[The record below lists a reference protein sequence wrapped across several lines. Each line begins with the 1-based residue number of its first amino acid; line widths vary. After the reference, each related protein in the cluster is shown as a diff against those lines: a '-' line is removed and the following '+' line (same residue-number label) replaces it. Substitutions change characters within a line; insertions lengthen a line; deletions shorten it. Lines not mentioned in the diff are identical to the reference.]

1 MRRRLGDG
9 AMRTRFGEF
18 VLDGSERQ
26 LLRGG
31 EPVHLTPKA
40 YGLLCYLV
48 EQGHRAVPKAEIL
61 DHLWPATFVS
71 ESALTT
77 VVKELRHALGDHPEE
92 PSYIR
97 GIRGF
102 GYAFCADAREAP
114 EPPDVA
120 PRVPSESRL
129 VWQGREV
136 ALYEGENLL
145 GRSHEAVLWID
156 DSSVSRR
163 HAVLRVED
171 DGASLQDCGSR
182 NGTYVHGERIV
193 GRHPLSHG
201 EEFFLGQARLLYVR
215 YLAEVRTDSG
225 AHPTEPPRP
234 HPGPPSLD
242 L

>member
-1 MRRRLGDG
+1 
-9 AMRTRFGEF
+9 MRTRFGEF
-18 VLDGSERQ
+18 VLDCRERQ
-26 LLRGG
+26 LLRGAD
-31 EPVHLTPKA
+31 PVHLTPKA

-71 ESALTT
+71 EAALTT

-114 EPPDVA
+114 ESPAVA
-120 PRVPSESRL
+120 PRLPSESRV

-136 ALYEGENLL
+136 SLYEGENLL
-145 GRSHEAVLWID
+145 GRSHEAVVWVD
-156 DSSVSRR
+156 DTSVSRR
-163 HAVLRVED
+163 HAIVRV
-171 DGASLQDCGSR
+171 DGDRASIEDCGSR
-182 NGTYVHGERIV
+182 NGTHVHGERIC
-193 GRHPLSHG
+193 GPRPLSHG
-201 EEFFLGQARLLYVR
+201 DEFFLGDARLAYVR

-225 AHPTEPPRP
+225 AHPTDQRGPRP
-234 HPGPPSLD
+234 ALPPPLG